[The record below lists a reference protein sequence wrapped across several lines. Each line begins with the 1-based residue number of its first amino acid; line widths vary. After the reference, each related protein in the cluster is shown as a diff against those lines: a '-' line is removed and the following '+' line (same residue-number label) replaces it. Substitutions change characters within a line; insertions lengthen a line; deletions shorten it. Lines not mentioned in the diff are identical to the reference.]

1 MASRGVV
8 IPVVTGNCIILQKI
22 KKNTCPN
29 YTIGATRKY
38 RNPDYYA
45 ARARESMAY
54 GAKTHALLDTLY
66 Y

>member
-8 IPVVTGNCIILQKI
+8 IPVVTGSCIILQK

-29 YTIGATRKY
+29 YAIPLYTKIP
-38 RNPDYYA
+38 NNA
-45 ARARESMAY
+45 ARGARESMAY